1 MGRRLGRELL
11 ERMLGGHVVLV
22 RQHLL
27 LREFVLVLRQQFV
40 LVLRQLLLTR
50 ARGARRTVTASAS

>member
-1 MGRRLGRELL
+1 
-11 ERMLGGHVVLV
+11 MLGGRVVLV

-40 LVLRQLLLTR
+40 LVLRQFLLTR
-50 ARGARRTVTASAS
+50 ARGARRTVTANAS

>member
-1 MGRRLGRELL
+1 
-11 ERMLGGHVVLV
+11 MLGGHGVLV

-27 LREFVLVLRQQFV
+27 LREFLLVLRQQFV
-40 LVLRQLLLTR
+40 LVLRQFLLTR

>member
-1 MGRRLGRELL
+1 
-11 ERMLGGHVVLV
+11 MLGGHVVLV

-40 LVLRQLLLTR
+40 LVLRQQFVLVLRQFLLTR